1 MHRFISNGKDNKCT
15 YPNSICHYKQAS
27 AHYRDNVF
35 TLRCFQSHC
44 NTAAM
49 QSTCRNIAERMGH
62 KSGLQH
68 FIILPS
74 TVSAVIIAI

>member
-1 MHRFISNGKDNKCT
+1 MYRFISNGKDNKCR

-49 QSTCRNIAERMGH
+49 QSTCRNIAERMVTSQDCNISLFYH
-62 KSGLQH
+62 PL
-68 FIILPS
+68 
-74 TVSAVIIAI
+74 